1 MLQKRSVILI
11 EAHTNFFLVAKAP
24 MLFVAKKMMRFRADH
39 LLRESNFLCDAL
51 LFFFHLEGIV

>member
-24 MLFVAKKMMRFRADH
+24 MLFVAKKDD
-39 LLRESNFLCDAL
+39 E
-51 LFFFHLEGIV
+51 I